1 MDNIYNNIRDYNPI
15 ICILLLLLLL
25 LVYIFRSPVTP
36 EPIDLVIPW
45 SGENNPG
52 DKEYSSRNNRDE
64 GILKYSIRSIIK
76 HAPSIYIF
84 KDPPNNYPSWL
95 NEYRVSHKIK
105 IINRCPYFK
114 NKEWCPSMN
123 AAAIEAN
130 IYKIDGLSD
139 NYLTIED
146 DTLLMND
153 IHYTDFFTEDMK
165 KLKSNCSFP
174 IQDIYDPEKVKNG
187 NIKPP
192 KSPKMFSDGLET
204 HLMVSQKKELY
215 TELYKK
221 YPEWFDFVSSH
232 KKRWCADGG
241 CPNPDDDCKAC
252 YDELPIYLEVPHYE
266 AYLQGKYEYRET
278 IPSMGTDYD
287 YNFVENLT
295 KIQNKEISTTF
306 YNINNLES
314 DDFQRRVPEEFEKK
328 KLQLHKKLEE
338 MFPEDEFYDNISRLS

>member
-1 MDNIYNNIRDYNPI
+1 MITYDDIKDYIPI
-15 ICILLLLLLL
+15 LFIIVIIILL
-25 LVYIFRSPVTP
+25 YIIKSSVIP

-76 HAPSIYIF
+76 HAPWIRTIYIF
-84 KDPPNNYPSWL
+84 KDPPNNYPTWL
-95 NEYRVSHKIK
+95 DEYRVSHKIK
-105 IINRCPYFK
+105 IIDRCPYFK
-114 NKEWCPSMN
+114 KKEWCPSMN
-123 AAAIEAN
+123 AAAIEGN

-139 NYLTIED
+139 NYLTLQD

-174 IQDIYDPEKVKNG
+174 IQDIYDPEKVKKG
-187 NIKPP
+187 SIKPP
-192 KSPKMFSDGLET
+192 KSPKMFSGGDE
-204 HLMVSQKKELY
+204 HVIVAQKKELY
-215 TELYKK
+215 IELYKK

-232 KKRWCADGG
+232 KKRWCINGE

-252 YDELPIYLEVPHYE
+252 YDELPIYLAVPHYE

-278 IPSMGTDYD
+278 ISGMGTDNN

-295 KIQNKEISTTF
+295 KIQNKEISTIF
-306 YNINNLES
+306 YNINNIES
-314 DDFQRRVPEEFEKK
+314 DDFQRREPEEFERK
-328 KLQLHKKLEE
+328 KLKLHNKLEE
-338 MFPEDEFYDNISRLS
+338 MFPENEFYDNISRLP